1 MKKSPALSLRLAFLL
16 LLVVAP
22 SLGHART
29 LRLFTVGNSFSEN
42 MTRCLPQ
49 LAQEGGH
56 ELIIGKAIKGGCS
69 FQQHWDAVEAWR
81 ANPDDP
87 KAKIYKDKSLQENLG
102 TAPWDIIT
110 VQQYSLHSSDLT
122 TYRPAA
128 PNLVAH
134 LKSLRPEAE
143 IVLHQT
149 WAYRVDADKF
159 GLIAPK
165 QNATNQREMYDR
177 SRAAY
182 WQIAT
187 ELGLRVIPSGDAMWR
202 VGSDPKWGFKPDAT
216 FDRKTAVYPALPDQT
231 HSLHVG
237 YRWSPAKKLTK
248 DANHANVAGEYLGA
262 LVWYGFLFNE
272 SPEKLSFVPV
282 GVDAAFAAHLRK
294 VAWQIVQ
301 ETTPANAKVVR
312 ASAASVRPAK

>member
-1 MKKSPALSLRLAFLL
+1 MKLPALSFRLAFLL
-16 LLVVAP
+16 LLVVGP
-22 SLGHART
+22 SLATART

-56 ELIIGKAIKGGCS
+56 ELIIGKAVKGGCS

-81 ANPDDP
+81 ANPNDP
-87 KAKIYKDKSLQENLG
+87 KAKIYKDKSLQDQLG
-102 TAPWDIIT
+102 TASWDVIT

-134 LKSLRPEAE
+134 LKKLRPGAE

-182 WQIAT
+182 WEIAN

-202 VGSDPKWGFKPDAT
+202 VGSDPTWGFKPDTA
-216 FDRKTAVYPALPDQT
+216 FDRKTAVYPALPNQT

-237 YRWSPAKKLTK
+237 YRWSPEKKLTK
-248 DANHANVAGEYLGA
+248 DANHANVSGEYLGA

-272 SPEKLSFVPV
+272 SPEKLTFVPA

-301 ETTPANAKVVR
+301 ETAPANAKVVR
-312 ASAASVRPAK
+312 LGTAPARK